1 MLTHAWL
8 FPGQGAQYPQMGR
21 HIWRHPIAGGVL
33 SLAESISG
41 LPLRSIIENGP
52 ESTLRSPRYSEPAIL
67 ALQAAHV
74 LLLREQGFSP
84 DAVAGYS
91 LGELGALYCAGC
103 LSLEEALSVASR
115 RGQILTRHSESADWL
130 TLAVSFMQAPAALP
144 LEGCANVY
152 VSAYNS
158 PRDFSITGPSLHVQG
173 VGHILLKH
181 GATISPVAIDGPW
194 HSSLA
199 DAAARETAELLRGF
213 EISRPRI
220 PVCLATSGVFQTDC
234 QLMRESLSSQ
244 ITAAVRWSDSLDTLW
259 RAGVRSTLEVGPGR
273 VLTSFLRANWTQ
285 REYIAQFLDRPGGRA
300 FNFASLRA
308 QPPVPLQTL
317 ATKENNWSKTA

>member
-1 MLTHAWL
+1 MPSPAIAWENLAL
-8 FPGQGAQYPQMGR
+8 FTVPVVFR
-21 HIWRHPIAGGVL
+21 SKRL
-33 SLAESISG
+33 SL
-41 LPLRSIIENGP
+41 LPPGAARFSLA
-52 ESTLRSPRYSEPAIL
+52 TASPPIGSHSPSL
-67 ALQAAHV
+67 SCK
-74 LLLREQGFSP
+74 LLPPF
-84 DAVAGYS
+84 
-91 LGELGALYCAGC
+91 
-103 LSLEEALSVASR
+103 
-115 RGQILTRHSESADWL
+115 
-130 TLAVSFMQAPAALP
+130 P

-259 RAGVRSTLEVGPGR
+259 RAGGCVRSTLEVGPGR